1 MPRFD
6 VTIAGELNM
15 DLILYGLPDEIPPER
30 EILGSGMQFTLGGS
44 SSIAAHNLASLGNRV
59 GFISCV
65 GRDSL
70 GDLSLSRL
78 AEGGVNVE
86 KVRRSDDGTGT
97 GITVILQRKTWRNM
111 LTYSGTIATLGFE
124 DLDFSYLCDSRH
136 FHFCSYY
143 LQLGLLPRA
152 VELLQRMK
160 SAGLTVSLDT
170 NDDPDNQWG
179 HELMRALEYVDVF
192 LPNASE
198 AQRITGATTPDAALN
213 QLAERIPVVAIK
225 LGAQGAIA
233 QRGKE
238 RARVSGLEVQ
248 FVDAVG
254 AGDSFDAG
262 FVHQFIRGADLL
274 TCLKTGN
281 AAGAFS
287 TTRAGG
293 TEAFRDQAWRE
304 KFFQNIRST

>member
-30 EILGSGMQFTLGGS
+30 EVLGTGMQFTLGGS
-44 SSIAAHNLASLGNRV
+44 SSIAAHNLAAMGNRV

-70 GDLSLSRL
+70 GEMSLGRL

-97 GITVILQRKTWRNM
+97 GVTVILQREKWRNM
-111 LTYSGTIATLGFE
+111 LTYSGTIATLAFD

-152 VELLQRMK
+152 VEVLQRMK
-160 SAGLTVSLDT
+160 AAGLTVSMDT
-170 NDDPDNQWG
+170 NDDPENRWG
-179 HELMRALEYVDVF
+179 HDLMKALEYVDVF

-198 AQRITGATTPDAALN
+198 AQRITGTTTAEAALN
-213 QLAERIPVVAIK
+213 KLAERIRVVAIK
-225 LGAQGAIA
+225 LGPQGAIA
-233 QRGKE
+233 KSGKE
-238 RARVSGLEVQ
+238 RAHVSGLQVS

-274 TCLKTGN
+274 TCLKSGN
-281 AAGAFS
+281 TAGAFS

-304 KFFQNIRST
+304 KFFENIR